1 MIVTR
6 VGRRGQI
13 TIPKTI
19 RRWLNLREGDRLVF
33 IQRGDEVI
41 LQPLTRTLLDLRG
54 SVPVS
59 EPQDFDAIRQQVIQQ
74 HAHKVIAHG
83 V

>member
-74 HAHKVIAHG
+74 HAHQVIAHG